1 MQANRDWSQ
10 LRAAHSIVETRLEEL
25 LLEPLERR
33 PRRKDGV
40 LVQTGRRNHCVIE
53 MRSEASIQRKIFVN
67 EQSFVVPPG
76 NWTEQLMAENAV
88 LHVTSENGFSKKPRA
103 RFTMDDLRYVLPGKQ
118 IKAIT
123 HDWTSGWRLEK
134 RVTH

>member
-33 PRRKDGV
+33 PCREDGI
-40 LVQTGRRNHCVIE
+40 LVQAGRGDHRVVE

-123 HDWTSGWRLEK
+123 HHWISGWRLEK